1 MQPITK
7 YLTTAAFI
15 SIGAVSLYGQDAA
28 AKPAAGPA
36 PSLKAVF
43 LNQLGDSE
51 KKLVSLAEATPQE
64 KMAWRPAEGV
74 RSMSEVFMHE
84 AGANYLFMGFLG
96 AKMPEGLDKNMEKTV
111 TDKAKVVQ
119 ALKDSFAH
127 VRQTVSGVSDA
138 DMTKEAKMFG
148 RVQSYQGIL
157 FVYANHMHE
166 HLGQLIAYARQNGIV
181 PPWSKKDS

>member
-1 MQPITK
+1 MR
-7 YLTTAAFI
+7 
-15 SIGAVSLYGQDAA
+15 AVSSYAQDPAPKAA
-28 AKPAAGPA
+28 APA
-36 PSLKAVF
+36 PSMKAVF

-51 KKLVSLAEATPQE
+51 KKLVSLAEATPQD
-64 KMAWRPAEGV
+64 KLTWRPAEGV

-96 AKMPEGLDKNMEKTV
+96 AKQPEGLDKNMEKTV
-111 TDKAKVVQ
+111 TDKAKIVQ

-127 VRQTVSGVSDA
+127 VRQTVTGLNDG
-138 DMTKEAKMFG
+138 DMNKEAKMFG
-148 RVQSYQGIL
+148 RVQSYQAIL

-166 HLGQLIAYARQNGIV
+166 HMGQLIAYARENGIV